1 MKFKNIF
8 IQLDIFT
15 QCRKYGFF
23 LWQCP
28 QFLFLIMG
36 IIIIGSVIFSYII
49 GARYIEDPAIVALI
63 VLILTAILFIIVFI
77 INRSFERIAEVNRM
91 KSEFISIVSHQL
103 RSPLSNLKWTIE
115 FLMSGRLE
123 EFKEKQIE
131 YFRILKENTDRMGE
145 LVSNLLIVSKIETF
159 KLPFKKKEIFL
170 PDLIKELIFENKS
183 FAEASNVKIKFE
195 FQKKLPKILID
206 PFQIRQVIEN
216 LLNNAIRYIKDRGE
230 VKILLEKKNKNF
242 YFEIKD
248 NGVGIPKEEQKFIF
262 QKFFRSENILRYQT
276 QGSGLGLYICKAIIK
291 KMGGKIGFKSEENK
305 GSTFWFTLPVNNH
318 KSFS

>member
-1 MKFKNIF
+1 MKFKDILIQLNIF
-8 IQLDIFT
+8 A
-15 QCRKYGFF
+15 QCRKYGFL

-28 QFLFLIMG
+28 QFLFLVMG
-36 IIIIGSVIFSYII
+36 IIIIGSAIFSYVI

-63 VLILTAILFIIVFI
+63 VLILTAILFIIAFV
-77 INRSFERIAEVNRM
+77 INRSFERIAEANRM

-103 RSPLSNLKWTIE
+103 RSPLSNLKWIIE
-115 FLMSGRLE
+115 FLMSGRLGGFE
-123 EFKEKQIE
+123 EKQIE

-170 PDLIKELIFENKS
+170 PDLIKELILENES
-183 FAEASNVKIKFE
+183 FAEASNVEIKFE

-230 VKILLEKKNKNF
+230 VKILLEKRNKNF
-242 YFEIKD
+242 YFEI
-248 NGVGIPKEEQKFIF
+248 E
-262 QKFFRSENILRYQT
+262 
-276 QGSGLGLYICKAIIK
+276 
-291 KMGGKIGFKSEENK
+291 
-305 GSTFWFTLPVNNH
+305 
-318 KSFS
+318 